1 MTRIMISQV
10 LVNGLVSGFVYALTA
25 AGFSLLYG
33 NANILFL
40 AIGEIYMLGAITFY
54 ALVVKA
60 GLPYFGAM
68 LIVVAAMGALGV
80 MLERFLFRPL
90 KGSELTFAFATL
102 ALGMLIAGIALVL
115 FGEQGKGLP
124 AVFPGRLKA
133 LGIVVPYDKIVIV
146 GIALSILLG
155 FHFYF
160 KYTKTGRA
168 IRAVSQDVEAAKL
181 MGVDISRIKGL
192 TFFLA
197 LAVAGAGGAL
207 VTPLY
212 YADVFMGD
220 PVLMTTLIV
229 VVLGGLGSF
238 PGAIYGGLLIGL
250 LESFGY
256 TFIGGI
262 TTIIL
267 FCVVIGL
274 LIFRPQGLLGGE
286 K

>member
-1 MTRIMISQV
+1 MMLMMISQV
-10 LVNGLVSGFVYALTA
+10 IVNGLVAGFVYALTA

-54 ALVVKA
+54 VLVA
-60 GLPYFGAM
+60 NLGLPYFVAM
-68 LIVVAAMGALGV
+68 VLVVPAMGFLGV
-80 MLERFLFRPL
+80 LLERFLFRPL

-102 ALGMLIAGIALVL
+102 ALGMLIAGIALAA

-124 AVFPGRLKA
+124 AIFPGRLKTM
-133 LGIVVPYDKIVIV
+133 GIVVPYDKIVIV
-146 GIALSILLG
+146 TVALAILLG
-155 FHFYF
+155 FHLYF
-160 KYTKTGRA
+160 NRTKTGRA
-168 IRAVSQDVEAAKL
+168 IRAVSQDTEAALL
-181 MGVDISRIKGL
+181 MGVDVSRIKGL

-197 LAVAGAGGAL
+197 LGVAGAGGAL

-212 YADVFMGD
+212 YADVFMGG
-220 PVLMTTLIV
+220 PVLMTTMIV

-238 PGAIYGGLLIGL
+238 PGAIFGGLLIGL
-250 LESFGY
+250 VESFGY

-262 TTIIL
+262 TIIIL
-267 FCVVIGL
+267 FSIVIGL

-286 K
+286 Q